1 MPVSAL
7 PHFAGYEITCRRR
20 DPICP
25 GCGHETVPGET
36 VRWIPAQCSQAGD
49 QGAWVCQACAD
60 RAGQGELINTELV
73 PRMEETWGVV
83 LWVPPWM
90 CPEDKRFTPARVRE
104 LWPGYFTEKEKAGA
118 LSEPGKALSETGDL
132 LSESGKPS
140 TENVRTSPP
149 EAKASTEKEPE
160 PALKRTFI
168 RTELFRPE
176 PQFESSKPLTQGQL
190 FGAY

>member
-1 MPVSAL
+1 MPNL
-7 PHFAGYEITCRRR
+7 PHFPGYEITCRRR

-36 VRWIPAQCSQAGD
+36 VRWIPAQCSKDGER
-49 QGAWVCQACAD
+49 GAWVCEACAD

-73 PRMEETWGVV
+73 PRMEEEWGVV

-90 CPEDKRFTPARVRE
+90 CPEERRFTVERVRE
-104 LWPGYFTEKEKAGA
+104 LWPGYFPEKGQRAA
-118 LSEPGKALSETGDL
+118 LSEPGKALSRAADL
-132 LSESGKPS
+132 SSESGKVS

-149 EAKASTEKEPE
+149 EAKTSTEKEPE
-160 PALKRTFI
+160 PPPKRTAI
-168 RTELFRPE
+168 RTKLFDPE
-176 PQFESSKPLTQGQL
+176 PQFESSQPLTQGQL